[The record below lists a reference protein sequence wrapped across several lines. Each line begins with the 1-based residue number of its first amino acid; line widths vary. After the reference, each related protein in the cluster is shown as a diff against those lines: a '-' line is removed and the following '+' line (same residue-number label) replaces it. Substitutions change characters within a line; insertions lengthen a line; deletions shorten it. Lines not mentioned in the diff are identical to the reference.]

1 MMKRSL
7 IALALAAALP
17 VAAQA
22 SDLDYSYLQAG
33 YSSADVEG
41 INFDGWAIKGSLA
54 FGESFYGVAG
64 YEKGSKSGVDLEQTR
79 VGLGYRYGLS
89 DRTDLFGEA
98 SYLHEKVPGFG
109 DNGWGVAGG
118 VRTML
123 GQNFEATAK
132 LTYADV
138 NDFGAGW
145 GAGVGGVYHFTKT
158 WGAYAS
164 YDYADRDGTDLKT
177 WGIGLRASF

>member
-7 IALALAAALP
+7 IALVLAAALP

-22 SDLDYSYLQAG
+22 SDLDYSYVQAG
-33 YSSADVEG
+33 YSSTDVEG
-41 INFDGWAIKGSLA
+41 INFDGWAIKGSVA
-54 FGESFYGVAG
+54 FGQSFYGVVG
-64 YEKGSKSGVDLEQTR
+64 YENGSKSGVDLNQTH
-79 VGLGYRYGLS
+79 VGLGYHHGLS
-89 DRTDLFGEA
+89 ENTDLFGEVH
-98 SYLHEKVPGFG
+98 YVRDEVLGFD

-118 VRTML
+118 VRSML

-145 GAGVGGVYHFTKT
+145 GAGVSGVYHFTKT

-177 WGIGLRASF
+177 WGVGVRASF